1 MITIELQVSEDMVG
15 KYGVKALIN
24 RLQQYLEAER
34 LKIQAEEIPEAVLE
48 AGEKNDDLFDIA
60 RKKAWQEYKEK
71 HLSSLSS

>member
-34 LKIQAEEIPEAVLE
+34 LKIQAEEIQEAVLE

-71 HLSSLSS
+71 HLRNLLP

>member
-34 LKIQAEEIPEAVLE
+34 LKIMAEEIQETVFE
-48 AGEKNDDLFDIA
+48 AGENHDDLFDIA

-71 HLSSLSS
+71 HLRNLLP